1 MTDLIPLTALG
12 AVDARTARFGAL
24 TLAEDDSLGLA
35 SLTLRKGQAVPT
47 PFGLTLPEVGGVTT
61 SGPYGAFW
69 TGAGQW
75 MITGAGQGTG
85 DFAARVRAEAPDSSI
100 TEQTDGFAA
109 IRITSAAGPD
119 LIPALMAKLVN
130 LPPAAYASGR
140 ATRTGLEHMTVFVL
154 RPSDTQITVIG
165 MRSYAASMWHA
176 ISVAAA
182 RLEHVPA

>member
-35 SLTLRKGQAVPT
+35 SLTLRKGQTAPT
-47 PFGLTLPEVGGVTT
+47 PFGLTLPDAGAMTT
-61 SGPYGAFW
+61 SGAFGAFW
-69 TGAGQW
+69 TGANQW
-75 MITGAGQGTG
+75 MITGAGQGTS
-85 DFAARVRAEAPDSSI
+85 DFAALIRAEAPYASI

-109 IRITSAAGPD
+109 IRIISAAGPD

-130 LPPAAYASGR
+130 LPPAAYAPGH

-154 RPSDTQITVIG
+154 RPSDTEITVIG
-165 MRSYAASMWHA
+165 MRSYAASLWHA
-176 ISVAAA
+176 ISAAAA